1 MKRKM
6 IVFIGMTALA
16 AGMMGCGNQNESREE
31 PRTESVATTAE
42 AKVET
47 KNVQSAISEEEA
59 KQIALKD
66 AGVKES
72 DVSGMRTHPQ
82 TDDGTKEYEVDFYV
96 GDKEYDYDIDAS
108 DGTIRSKDTE
118 IEDDF
123 GTDRTDVK
131 VSKDTAIKK
140 VLAKVKGAQ
149 ESDVRI
155 HLDED
160 DGRQIYEG
168 SVIYEEMEYD
178 FEIDASTGK
187 ILEWEAESVYDD

>member
-1 MKRKM
+1 MKKKM

-72 DVSGMRTHPQ
+72 DVSGMRIKLE

>member
-1 MKRKM
+1 MKKKM

-72 DVSGMRTHPQ
+72 DVSGMRIKLE

-160 DGRQIYEG
+160 YGRQIYEG

>member
-1 MKRKM
+1 MKKKM

-59 KQIALKD
+59 NQIALKD

-72 DVSGMRTHPQ
+72 DVSGMRIKLE